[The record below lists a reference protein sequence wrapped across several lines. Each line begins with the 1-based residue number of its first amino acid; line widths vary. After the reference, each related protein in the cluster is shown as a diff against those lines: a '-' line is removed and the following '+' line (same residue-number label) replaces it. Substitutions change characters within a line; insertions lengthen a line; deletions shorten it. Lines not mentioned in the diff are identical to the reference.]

1 MKNEYDVKDS
11 GLIFILSL
19 FVPSL
24 VVLFIMTIIQ
34 AVVPDIDKSVYS
46 YIAVSVNQVGFFLI
60 FFLYSKAR
68 KVNVKQSANIK
79 FNLNIKQIL
88 VIICI
93 GLVCMYGFSS
103 LVNYM
108 DWGVRQLGYNPD
120 NSSFDFLSFSN
131 FGMLIVD
138 IVLVALLPAICEEL
152 VFRGTIMNGL
162 KKYGT
167 TLMIVLSGLIFS
179 IMHLSI
185 EQSIYQFV
193 LGMVLASVSMITG
206 SVVASMILHFFNNAL
221 VLALNFISPTTESV
235 VWQPTCTW
243 DHIAPFVFA
252 IVSLALIFGL
262 LLLLK
267 KCTKNVKY
275 DIFSFKRKPKN
286 AKMEQSSV
294 IQENKQI
301 DGQENVNQAE
311 LSQNSIAIN
320 EQAQQQNDISQI
332 KHKKLGLDDIIF
344 IASVVCSMLLWVI
357 NVLPNFFK

>member
-34 AVVPDIDKSVYS
+34 AVVPDIDKSVYN
-46 YIAVSVNQVGFFLI
+46 YISVSINQVGFFLI

-68 KVNVKQSANIK
+68 KVDAKESAGIK

-108 DWGVRQLGYNPD
+108 DWGVRELGYNPED
-120 NSSFDFLSFSN
+120 SAFNFLSFSN
-131 FGMLIVD
+131 FGMLIVN
-138 IVLVALLPAICEEL
+138 IVLFALLPAICEEL

-167 TLMIVLSGLIFS
+167 TLMIVLSGLLFC

-221 VLALNFISPTTESV
+221 VLALNFISPTTDSV
-235 VWQPTCTW
+235 LWQPTCTW

-252 IVSLALIFGL
+252 IVSLVLIFGL

-275 DIFSFKRKPKN
+275 DIFSFKRKPKY
-286 AKMEQSSV
+286 AKIEQSN
-294 IQENKQI
+294 ILQESKQN
-301 DGQENVNQAE
+301 DNQENVNQAE
-311 LSQNSIAIN
+311 LSQI
-320 EQAQQQNDISQI
+320 EGQAQQQNDINPI

-344 IASVVCSMLLWVI
+344 IASVVFGALLWVI
-357 NVLPNFFK
+357 AVLPNFFK

>member
-19 FVPSL
+19 FVPTL
-24 VVLFIMTIIQ
+24 VVLFVMTIIK
-34 AVVPDIDKSVYS
+34 AIVPEIDTVVYS
-46 YIAVSVNQVGFFLI
+46 YITVSINQVGFFLL

-68 KVNVKQSANIK
+68 KVDIKKSASIK
-79 FNLNIKQIL
+79 FNLNIIQIL
-88 VIICI
+88 IIICI

-103 LVNYM
+103 LVNYL
-108 DWGVRQLGYNPD
+108 DWGIHQLGYNPK
-120 NSSFDFLSFSN
+120 NPAFEFLSFSN
-131 FGMLIVD
+131 FGMLVVD

-152 VFRGTIMNGL
+152 VFRGTVMNGL
-162 KKYGT
+162 KKYGVAS
-167 TLMIVLSGLIFS
+167 MIVLSGLMFS

-206 SVVASMILHFFNNAL
+206 SVVASMVLHFFNNAL

-235 VWQPTCTW
+235 LWQPTCTW

-275 DIFSFKRKPKN
+275 DIFSFKRKPKH
-286 AKMEQSSV
+286 AKIEQSN
-294 IQENKQI
+294 ILQENKQN
-301 DGQENVNQAE
+301 DSQENANQTAII
-311 LSQNSIAIN
+311 QNSVTIQ

-332 KHKKLGLDDIIF
+332 KHKKLGLDDIIY
-344 IASVVCSMLLWVI
+344 ISSLVCSALLWVI
-357 NVLPNFFK
+357 NVLPNFF